1 MNLYIMVTTTEVEVS
16 EVKLKSST
24 AENLKISKIS
34 SKLPIVR
41 AKRTTHTLADAK
53 NNLCDA

>member
-41 AKRTTHTLADAK
+41 AKRTTHTLADAQEQYM
-53 NNLCDA
+53 